1 MARWLLATLPGRFP
15 SGIPSLVSWLH
26 TRNFSFGLYT
36 SAGDE
41 TCSSGGRNGSVP
53 GSRGHYTLDART
65 FAEWRVDYVK
75 LDWCG
80 DIKKEPKQGRAAHE
94 AFARAMN
101 VSGRPMFLEVVA
113 GYFFLGARIGSVAN
127 AWRFCEDHK
136 DSWGKTREQLACRD
150 DQLNATGGP
159 GAWASMDVLTT
170 GGAGCAGGGISA
182 HCAGMSDDEYRT
194 EFSLWAL
201 TQSPLL
207 VATDVRNLTAVM
219 RQALLNEEL
228 VDLHQATATPPGG
241 RLAHWRCTEP
251 LACQVWGRRLTADG
265 ADWMVTLVN
274 LGSRPH
280 SITVEWARL
289 GWDDGVS
296 ASARDLWAH
305 ASLPN
310 ATGSFT
316 ADSVPVHG
324 SVVVRL
330 TRTRRVET

>member
-1 MARWLLATLPGRFP
+1 M
-15 SGIPSLVSWLH
+15 
-26 TRNFSFGLYT
+26 
-36 SAGDE
+36 
-41 TCSSGGRNGSVP
+41 P

-80 DIKKEPKQGRAAHE
+80 DIKKEPKQGKAAHE

-101 VSGRPMFLEVVA
+101 ASGRAMFLEVVA

-159 GAWASMDVLTT
+159 GAWASMDVLAT

-265 ADWMVTLVN
+265 ADWMVALVN
-274 LGSRPH
+274 LGSRPGDH
-280 SITVEWARL
+280 
-289 GWDDGVS
+289 
-296 ASARDLWAH
+296 
-305 ASLPN
+305 
-310 ATGSFT
+310 
-316 ADSVPVHG
+316 
-324 SVVVRL
+324 
-330 TRTRRVET
+330 RRVGPTRMGRRRLRVGARSVGARIAAERHREFHGRQRAGARVRRRPSDQNAVSKRNVVL